1 MLAFELFCDSIYTFT
16 KSTLEFASTYRL
28 AQSAILVRPSVNQ
41 LKVLRSNDIVSL
53 FHPLTGLPLPLSMC
67 SLSTV
72 PGRLPYI
79 PFQIPHCAFLQ
90 LI

>member
-41 LKVLRSNDIVSL
+41 LKVLRSNDIVS
-53 FHPLTGLPLPLSMC
+53 
-67 SLSTV
+67 
-72 PGRLPYI
+72 I
-79 PFQIPHCAFLQ
+79 PSPNRPTPSPFNVFDSSR
-90 LI
+90 